1 MSAFVDGGMRVRQAS
16 APSAKDRYRKRKFF
30 AFGFSHVS
38 YRSFHTQGRTPVS
51 GLLPDAATDENRL
64 VRRRHRAGIV
74 GETRR
79 MDRDMLNTFLAFL
92 MTTAAVLLGG
102 AGTVR
107 AESVNAQPKPWEINL
122 QPAYSPVMERLHD
135 FHNLLLVIIISV
147 VVVVL
152 GILGYV
158 MFRFNARR
166 NPVPSKTSH
175 NTLLEVVWTAV
186 PIMILVVIAIPS
198 LRLLYFS
205 AKAQDPEMTLKVTG
219 HQWYW
224 SYAYPD
230 HGDLTFDSIP
240 VPAESLQPGQPRL
253 LAVDN
258 PVVLPVD
265 TNVQVLVTADDVIH
279 NWAVPSL
286 GLKKDATPGRVNE
299 TWVRITQPGTYYG
312 MCSELCG
319 VNHYF
324 MPIQIEALSKEDFAA
339 WTEKAKE
346 QFASKDKPAAKMA
359 AVGQAN

>member
-1 MSAFVDGGMRVRQAS
+1 MLKTVLAFVMAAAAALLTGNGSVLAQ
-16 APSAKDRYRKRKFF
+16 
-30 AFGFSHVS
+30 
-38 YRSFHTQGRTPVS
+38 PV
-51 GLLPDAATDENRL
+51 
-64 VRRRHRAGIV
+64 I
-74 GETRR
+74 
-79 MDRDMLNTFLAFL
+79 
-92 MTTAAVLLGG
+92 
-102 AGTVR
+102 
-107 AESVNAQPKPWEINL
+107 AEPKPWEINL
-122 QPAYSPVMERLHD
+122 QPPFSPVMEQLHH
-135 FHNLLLVIIISV
+135 FHNLLLVIITAV
-147 VVVVL
+147 VIVVL
-152 GILGYV
+152 GLLGYV
-158 MFRFNARR
+158 IFRFNARR

-240 VPAESLQPGQPRL
+240 VADDQLQPGQPRL

-265 TNVQVLVTADDVIH
+265 TTVQVLVTADDVIH

-346 QFASKDKPAAKMA
+346 QFASKDKPAAALAGM
-359 AVGQAN
+359 GQAN

>member
-1 MSAFVDGGMRVRQAS
+1 
-16 APSAKDRYRKRKFF
+16 
-30 AFGFSHVS
+30 
-38 YRSFHTQGRTPVS
+38 
-51 GLLPDAATDENRL
+51 
-64 VRRRHRAGIV
+64 
-74 GETRR
+74 
-79 MDRDMLNTFLAFL
+79 MLKTFLAFV
-92 MTTAAVLLGG
+92 AAAAAGLLGG
-102 AGTVR
+102 AG
-107 AESVNAQPKPWEINL
+107 SVLAQPVVAEPRPWEINL
-122 QPAYSPVMERLHD
+122 QPAYSPVMEMVHD
-135 FHNLLLVIIISV
+135 FHNLLLVIIIGV
-147 VVVVL
+147 VVLVL

-158 MFRFNARR
+158 MFRFSAKR

-175 NTLLEVVWTAV
+175 NTMLEVIWTAV

-230 HGDLTFDSIP
+230 HEDLTFDSIP
-240 VPAESLQPGQPRL
+240 VADDQLQPGQPRL

-265 TNVQVLVTADDVIH
+265 TTVQVLVTADDVIH
-279 NWAVPSL
+279 NWAVPAL
-286 GLKKDATPGRVNE
+286 GLKKDATPGRINE

-324 MPIQIEALSKEDFAA
+324 MPIQIEALSKEDFSA

-346 QFASKDKPAAKMA
+346 QFASKDKSAPAFAGA
-359 AVGQAN
+359 GQTN

>member
-1 MSAFVDGGMRVRQAS
+1 M
-16 APSAKDRYRKRKFF
+16 PK
-30 AFGFSHVS
+30 
-38 YRSFHTQGRTPVS
+38 
-51 GLLPDAATDENRL
+51 
-64 VRRRHRAGIV
+64 
-74 GETRR
+74 
-79 MDRDMLNTFLAFL
+79 TFLAFV
-92 MTTAAVLLGG
+92 MTVAAVLLTG
-102 AGTVR
+102 ADG
-107 AESVNAQPKPWEINL
+107 ALAQAVNGEPKPWEFNL
-122 QPAYSPVMERLHD
+122 QPAFSPVMEKVHD
-135 FHNLLLVIIISV
+135 FHNLLLVITIGV
-147 VVVVL
+147 VVLVL

-205 AKAQDPEMTLKVTG
+205 AKAQDLEMTLKVTG

-230 HGDLTFDSIP
+230 HGDMTFDSIP
-240 VPAESLQPGQPRL
+240 VAAEELKPGQPRL

-265 TNVQVLVTADDVIH
+265 TTVQVLVTADDVIH

-286 GLKKDATPGRVNE
+286 GLKRDATPGRINE

-324 MPIQIEALSKEDFAA
+324 MPIQVVALSKEDFAA
-339 WTEKAKE
+339 WIEKAKE
-346 QFASKDKPAAKMA
+346 QFASKDKPAARLA
-359 AVGQAN
+359 GIGQAN